1 MTGFTLLLKILANL
15 LVQKDVYS
23 FSLLAISYGNLEDG
37 KLETLK
43 AAVTLVSVIT
53 LLVLLLY
60 TEDKTKVQGLFHIYD
75 IILIT
80 QDTRWRNQVVK
91 NSLNTY

>member
-15 LVQKDVYS
+15 LVQQDVYS

-37 KLETLK
+37 KLETK
-43 AAVTLVSVIT
+43 AAVTFLSVIT

-60 TEDKTKVQGLFHIYD
+60 TEDKTKVQGLFHVYD

-80 QDTRWRNQVVK
+80 QDARRRNQVVK

>member
-1 MTGFTLLLKILANL
+1 MTGFTLLLKILANR
-15 LVQKDVYS
+15 LVQQDVYS
-23 FSLLAISYGNLEDG
+23 FSLFAISYGNLEDG
-37 KLETLK
+37 KLETK
-43 AAVTLVSVIT
+43 AAVTLMT

-80 QDTRWRNQVVK
+80 QDAR
-91 NSLNTY
+91 